1 MSSHWHLIERGKMNY
16 FLSLFK
22 NTDKMLL
29 ALPLCFATISII
41 MIGSTAYE
49 GAFIF
54 NRDLKVQ
61 LAAYM
66 IGFIAI
72 LCILFFDYR
81 IFQKYERYIYI
92 GSILFLLTVYIPGL
106 GVEHF
111 GARSWINLGITDL
124 QPSELVKITF
134 VLLFANYLSKNSE
147 TLFTYK
153 GIFFAALYGG
163 PFILIVLKEDLGS
176 AIVMSVMWVVM
187 VFFAGV
193 DFKIFAKLS
202 ALFLLCI
209 PIMYRF
215 MASHQKERIDAF
227 LHPDNLSLGGNY
239 QVWHSKVAIGSGGF
253 FGKGLFMGTQ
263 KELKFLPVQKS
274 DFIFSVIIEELGML
288 GGLVIIG
295 LYTLFLFRIIK
306 IARAAKEFYGSL
318 IAIGFIGMFS
328 FQIFENIA
336 MTMGLMPV
344 TGITLPF
351 ISYGGSSVVANMIAL
366 GLILNVG
373 MRNKAINF

>member
-1 MSSHWHLIERGKMNY
+1 MNY
-16 FLSLFK
+16 FLNLFK
-22 NTDKMLL
+22 NIDKILL
-29 ALPLCFATISII
+29 VLPLGFALISLI

-61 LAAYM
+61 SAAYI

-72 LCILFFDYR
+72 FVILMFDYK
-81 IFQKYERYIYI
+81 IFQKYEKFIYI
-92 GSILFLLTVYIPGL
+92 GSLLFLLTVYIPGL

-124 QPSELVKITF
+124 QPSELVKISF
-134 VLLFANYLSKNSE
+134 VLLFANYLSRNSE
-147 TLFTYK
+147 NLFTYK
-153 GIFFAALYGG
+153 GVFMAALYSV
-163 PFILIVLKEDLGS
+163 PFIVIILKEDLGS
-176 AIVMSVMWVVM
+176 AIVMCCIWVIM

-202 ALFLLCI
+202 AVFLLCI
-209 PIMYRF
+209 PVMYRF

-288 GGLVIIG
+288 GGLLIIG
-295 LYTLFLFRIIK
+295 LYTLFLYRIIK
-306 IARAAKEFYGSL
+306 IARTAKEFYGSL
-318 IAIGFIGMFS
+318 IAIGFIGMFG

-336 MTMGLMPV
+336 MTMGMMPV

-351 ISYGGSSVVANMIAL
+351 ISYGGSSVVSNMIAL

-373 MRNKAINF
+373 MRNKQINF

>member
-1 MSSHWHLIERGKMNY
+1 MGYYLN
-16 FLSLFK
+16 LFK
-22 NTDKMLL
+22 NIDKVLL
-29 ALPLCFATISII
+29 VLPICFAVISIV
-41 MIGSTAYE
+41 MIGSTSYD

-61 LAAYM
+61 SAAF
-66 IGFIAI
+66 ILGFIFIFII
-72 LCILFFDYR
+72 LMIDYK
-81 IFQKYERYIYI
+81 IFQKYEKYLYI

-111 GARSWINLGITDL
+111 GAKSWINLGVTDL
-124 QPSELVKITF
+124 QPSELIKISF
-134 VLLFANYLSKNSE
+134 VLLFANYLSRNKDN
-147 TLFTYK
+147 LFTYK
-153 GIFFAALYGG
+153 GVFFAALYCG
-163 PFILIVLKEDLGS
+163 PFILIVVKEDLGS
-176 AIVMSVMWVVM
+176 AIVICAMWVIM

-193 DFKIFAKLS
+193 DYGIFAKLS
-202 ALFLLCI
+202 AVFLLSI
-209 PIMYRF
+209 PFLYRF

-227 LHPDNLSLGGNY
+227 LHPGNLSLGGNY
-239 QVWHSKVAIGSGGF
+239 QVWNSKVAIGSGGF

-288 GGLVIIG
+288 GGIILIA
-295 LYTLFLFRIIK
+295 LYTLFLYRIIK
-306 IARAAKEFYGSL
+306 IARTAKEFYGSL
-318 IAIGFIGMFS
+318 IAIGFIGMFG

-336 MTMGLMPV
+336 MTMGMMPV

-351 ISYGGSSVVANMIAL
+351 ISYGGSSVVSNMIAL

-373 MRNKAINF
+373 MRNKTINF

>member
-1 MSSHWHLIERGKMNY
+1 MNY
-16 FLSLFK
+16 FLTLFR
-22 NTDKMLL
+22 NTDKVLL
-29 ALPLCFATISII
+29 ILPLVFAAISIL
-41 MIGSTAYE
+41 MIGSTAYDGE
-49 GAFIF
+49 FIF

-61 LAAYM
+61 SAAY
-66 IGFIAI
+66 ILGFFAVFV
-72 LCILFFDYR
+72 ILFIDYR
-81 IFQKYERYIYI
+81 IFQKYEKFLYVA
-92 GSILFLLTVYIPGL
+92 SVLFLLTVYIPGL

-111 GARSWINLGITDL
+111 GARSWINLGVTDL
-124 QPSELVKITF
+124 QPSELVKISF
-134 VLLFANYLSKNSE
+134 VLLFANYLSRNHESLR
-147 TLFTYK
+147 TWQ
-153 GIFFAALYGG
+153 GIFLAALYGG

-176 AIVMSVMWVVM
+176 AIVMAVMWVTM

-193 DFKIFAKLS
+193 DGKIFAKLS
-202 ALFLLCI
+202 GLFLLTI
-209 PIMYRF
+209 PIIYRF

-227 LHPDNLSLGGNY
+227 LHPENLSLGGNY

-274 DFIFSVIIEELGML
+274 DFIFSVIVEELGML
-288 GGLVIIG
+288 GGLVLIS
-295 LYTLFLFRIIK
+295 LYTLFLYRIIK

-318 IAIGFIGMFS
+318 IAIGFIGMFG

-336 MTMGLMPV
+336 MTMGIMPV

-351 ISYGGSSVVANMIAL
+351 ISYGGSSIVSNMIAL

-373 MRNKAINF
+373 MRNKEINF